1 VRRAELRAALPD
13 EGIPPARDRRRG
25 VGLVAL
31 AALAVLSGCAARRAA
46 DVSPDEI
53 NWSEATRVPTAPP
66 AEPAE
71 AEDTAP
77 AALTHQVLAD
87 ASARGLGHF
96 LAEVDV
102 SPVVEGGR
110 FVGFRLNSARYL
122 RRWRRAGADLRPGDV
137 ITRVNDQ
144 PIDRPERAV
153 GCLAALRDATELRVD
168 LLRRGDPVR
177 VRVAVAAAEVRS
189 AP

>member
-1 VRRAELRAALPD
+1 VRRVE
-13 EGIPPARDRRRG
+13 
-25 VGLVAL
+25 LVAL
-31 AALAVLSGCAARRAA
+31 AALAGCATRRVA

-53 NWSEATRVPTAPP
+53 NWSEATRVPTAPAP
-66 AEPAE
+66 EPAE
-71 AEDTAP
+71 AADTS
-77 AALTHQVLAD
+77 AAVLTRQVLAD
-87 ASARGLGHF
+87 AASRGLGHF
-96 LAEVDV
+96 LSEVDV

-110 FVGFRLNSARYL
+110 FVGFRLNSARHL

-168 LLRRGDPVR
+168 LLRRGEPVR

>member
-1 VRRAELRAALPD
+1 MRRVELL
-13 EGIPPARDRRRG
+13 
-25 VGLVAL
+25 
-31 AALAVLSGCAARRAA
+31 ALAVLAGCAARRVA

-53 NWSEATRVPTAPP
+53 NWSEATRVPTAPAP
-66 AEPAE
+66 EPAE
-71 AEDTAP
+71 VEETTP
-77 AALTHQVLAD
+77 AVLTRQVLVD
-87 ASARGLGHF
+87 ASSRGLGRF

-110 FVGFRLNSARYL
+110 FVGFRLNSARHL

-153 GCLAALRDATELRVD
+153 GCLAALREASELRVD
-168 LLRRGDPVR
+168 LLRRGEPVH
-177 VRVAVAAAEVRS
+177 VRVAVAAEVRS